1 MLANERAR
9 IKLSPMKT
17 LTVELDEPTYEA
29 LVAQAQR
36 TGRSEAEL
44 VSDALAP
51 LREIK
56 AVAQRPQSGH
66 SFRDFKPLGVHLKPG
81 ALDFDD
87 LLGEMIDESDRD

>member
-1 MLANERAR
+1 
-9 IKLSPMKT
+9 MKT
-17 LTVELDEPTYEA
+17 LTLELDEKIYEA

-36 TGRSEAEL
+36 TGRSESDVVREALESLPELPRFAERGD
-44 VSDALAP
+44 S
-51 LREIK
+51 
-56 AVAQRPQSGH
+56 SH